1 MFLSDPIYQRIY
13 DMLTQGSV
21 DTSRQ
26 CKPIF
31 TPNNKE
37 ENIYRILVLY
47 TLFFMLTDWQYI
59 LLHVCPNN
67 NSFRAT
73 SG

>member
-13 DMLTQGSV
+13 DMITQGSV

-47 TLFFMLTDWQYI
+47 TLFFYADGLAIYFVTCLSKQ
-59 LLHVCPNN
+59 
-67 NSFRAT
+67 
-73 SG
+73 